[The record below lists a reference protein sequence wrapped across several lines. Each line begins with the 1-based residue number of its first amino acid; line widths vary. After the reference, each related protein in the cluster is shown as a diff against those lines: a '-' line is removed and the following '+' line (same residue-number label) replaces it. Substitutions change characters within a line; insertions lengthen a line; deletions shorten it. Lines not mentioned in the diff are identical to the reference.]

1 MTKLIKTKKLPYAVL
16 TTLGLAVA
24 GLGGV
29 SAVSANSHSSSD
41 CISQEQAKTVALKD
55 CGVQESQAHFTKVE
69 KTSYQNKTVYV
80 VDFQEGQKEYDYTI
94 DAHKGTVTQKDNKS
108 QASQTSATTTPT
120 GSAPSSS
127 APTTGTGASSQAGS
141 SSSQSSQAGSS
152 SSSQSSSNQNQAT
165 VTNEEAKQIAL
176 NNAGLAEN
184 QVSELKVDKDQQDD
198 SPIYKIN
205 FKCGE
210 TGYSYHISAVNG
222 SILEIDNDTNSS
234 SNSGSNSSSDQN
246 KQQATFTN
254 EEAKQIALNNAGL
267 AENQVSELK
276 VDKDQQDDSP
286 IYKINFKCGECGY
299 SYVVSAVNGSILEI
313 DNDTDNSSNQS
324 N

>member
-1 MTKLIKTKKLPYAVL
+1 MTKMTQLMKTKKLPYAVL

-24 GLGGV
+24 GLGSV
-29 SAVSANSHSSSD
+29 SAVSANSHSSAD

-55 CGVQESQAHFTKVE
+55 CGVNENQAHFTKVE
-69 KTSYQNKTVYV
+69 KTRYQNKEVYL

-108 QASQTSATTTPT
+108 QNSQANRGTTPT

-127 APTTGTGASSQAGS
+127 VSINGTATSSQAGS

-152 SSSQSSSNQNQAT
+152 SSSQASGNQNQAS

-176 NNAGLAEN
+176 NNAGLKET
-184 QVSELKVDKDQQDD
+184 QVNELKVDQDQQDD

-205 FKCGE
+205 FKYGE
-210 TGYSYHISAVNG
+210 TGYSYYISAVNG
-222 SILEIDNDTNSS
+222 SILEIDNDTKSS

-246 KQQATFTN
+246 KQMRPLRMR
-254 EEAKQIALNNAGL
+254 KL
-267 AENQVSELK
+267 SK
-276 VDKDQQDDSP
+276 SP
-286 IYKINFKCGECGY
+286 FITL
-299 SYVVSAVNGSILEI
+299 V
-313 DNDTDNSSNQS
+313 
-324 N
+324 

>member
-1 MTKLIKTKKLPYAVL
+1 M
-16 TTLGLAVA
+16 
-24 GLGGV
+24 
-29 SAVSANSHSSSD
+29 
-41 CISQEQAKTVALKD
+41 
-55 CGVQESQAHFTKVE
+55 
-69 KTSYQNKTVYV
+69 
-80 VDFQEGQKEYDYTI
+80 
-94 DAHKGTVTQKDNKS
+94 
-108 QASQTSATTTPT
+108 
-120 GSAPSSS
+120 
-127 APTTGTGASSQAGS
+127 
-141 SSSQSSQAGSS
+141 
-152 SSSQSSSNQNQAT
+152 
-165 VTNEEAKQIAL
+165 

-286 IYKINFKCGECGY
+286 IYKINFKYGECGY